1 MKSTGDLV
9 KLLKVVFPMHP
20 QVGPDG
26 KALSK
31 EMLTQLPPADKFSR
45 TKLLLSPWQLV
56 EEQYPLPLKG
66 GLANE

>member
-1 MKSTGDLV
+1 MQSTGDLV
-9 KLLKVVFPMHP
+9 KLLKAVFPMHP
-20 QVGPDG
+20 PVGAGG

-31 EMLTQLPPADKFSR
+31 EMMSQLPPGDQFSR
-45 TKLLLSPWQLV
+45 TQLLLSPWQLV